1 MPEEEVQVQEPPPQE
16 EPEAKAKPGTP
27 AKSGGARARL
37 ESMLYQGEQEA
48 AEQEVER
55 KGDINSRL
63 AMLEKAFKPKPG
75 GAASPAPG
83 SPAPA
88 RATSPGRGATPG
100 PTAAID
106 SPFAQDGEL
115 DQRCTDL
122 HAKMQ
127 ADDDGRA
134 QFDDTVEEE
143 VPNSKKAEIN
153 RRLGCLQTQ
162 FEQQQSSEAEKF
174 KVLDMML
181 RRLSDELTVERI
193 SQADITERN
202 TREIKIL
209 EHSLLLDVNVHK
221 QARRDLDKIIA
232 KEIDEKCAVVRQEL
246 GMETQMRISSGQ
258 QIGMDPD
265 ILPSLIDKVEQEG
278 KLRHDRGE
286 QLMTKIDTTNQ
297 GLHNML
303 SAEQDAHASVESFS
317 GTLSGKCAELKD
329 MINSEADERAVME
342 QRHGQHLEQV
352 RSLSVAISSVRQQRT
367 EAVARISERVC
378 DEMSRIGETA
388 SSEQASRAD
397 GEENILGMLEEVTH
411 KLQGDM
417 KKERNARHVS
427 EESFFKLLE
436 DSCRR
441 AVPAEPLG
449 LPSSGEQLGL
459 PALN

>member
-1 MPEEEVQVQEPPPQE
+1 MTEEGVQPNETEPT
-16 EPEAKAKPGTP
+16 EADPTKSATP
-27 AKSGGARARL
+27 ARSGARARL
-37 ESMLYQGEQEA
+37 ENMLYQGEQEA

-63 AMLEKAFKPKPG
+63 AMLEKAFKPGSSAPASAPAS
-75 GAASPAPG
+75 AAAPAPISS
-83 SPAPA
+83 SPMKTAPDYSA
-88 RATSPGRGATPG
+88 PESQA
-100 PTAAID
+100 
-106 SPFAQDGEL
+106 L
-115 DQRCTDL
+115 DNEVNQRCTDL
-122 HAKMQ
+122 QAKMQ

-134 QFDDTVEEE
+134 QFEDKVEEE

-153 RRLGCLQTQ
+153 RRLGALTGQ
-162 FEQQQSSEAEKF
+162 FEQQQSAEAEKF

-246 GMETQMRISSGQ
+246 GMETQMRIASGQ
-258 QIGMDPD
+258 QVGMDPD

-286 QLMTKIDTTNQ
+286 QIMCKIDTTNQ

-303 SAEQDAHASVESFS
+303 SAEQDAHASVEQFS
-317 GTLSGKCAELKD
+317 GTLTGKCAELKD

-342 QRHGQHLEQV
+342 QRHGQNLEQV
-352 RSLSVAISSVRQQRT
+352 RQLAVAISSVRQQRT
-367 EAVARISERVC
+367 KAVTSISERVC
-378 DEMSRIGETA
+378 DEMARIGEIA
-388 SSEQASRAD
+388 SSEQAARAD

-449 LPSSGEQLGL
+449 LPSSSEQLGL